1 MNYFLNS
8 ERYWG
13 HIEYKRNLVN
23 MTADKI
29 KKYATQLQFR
39 IIEGSGKA
47 IYIIGVEDDGK
58 IIGVNHDDTDN
69 CKNKMVLICNEIDAK
84 IKSYQKI
91 NLDKN
96 LNLLIY
102 NLSTNKDL
110 GDLPYLF
117 G

>member
-1 MNYFLNS
+1 MSYFLNS

-23 MTADKI
+23 MTPDKI

-39 IIEGSGKA
+39 IIEGLGKA
-47 IYIIGVEDDGK
+47 VYIIGVEDNGK
-58 IIGVNHDDTDN
+58 IIGVNNADADN
-69 CKNKMVLICNEIDAK
+69 CQNKMDLICNEIDAK

-91 NLDKN
+91 SLDKN

-110 GDLPYLF
+110 NNMPYLF